1 MGLVIEWLWILGGCA
16 FTAAVCYGVWVWV
29 R

>member
-1 MGLVIEWLWILGGCA
+1 MELIIEWLWILGGCV
-16 FTAAVCYGVWVWV
+16 FTAAVCYGVWLWV